1 MSEKA
6 LDNIETAVAEDVKLE
21 EAKAPEVVE
30 EVKVEETK
38 AEEVTPEPEN
48 VVEAPAAA
56 EEVAALAPVADG
68 AIGSAKVTKA
78 PKPAPVAKS
87 KKAAVKE
94 DKVAIHSERNVSWE
108 GVGKIYRGF
117 NIVSKDAADKW
128 TTRSYVRLATP
139 AEVAK
144 EYGL

>member
-21 EAKAPEVVE
+21 EAKAPEVIE

-48 VVEAPAAA
+48 VVEAPEAA

-68 AIGSAKVTKA
+68 AIGSAKVAKA

>member
-1 MSEKA
+1 MSEET
-6 LDNIETAVAEDVKLE
+6 LDNIETAVAEDVKPE

-30 EVKVEETK
+30 EVKAEEAK
-38 AEEVTPEPEN
+38 AEDVTPEPTN
-48 VVEAPAAA
+48 VIETPEAVE
-56 EEVAALAPVADG
+56 EIAALAPVGDG

-78 PKPAPVAKS
+78 PKPAPVAKT

-94 DKVAIHSERNVSWE
+94 DKVAIYSERNVTWE

-117 NIVSKDAADKW
+117 NSVSKDASEKW
-128 TTRSYVRLATP
+128 TSRSYVRLATP

>member
-1 MSEKA
+1 MSEET
-6 LDNIETAVAEDVKLE
+6 LDNIDTAIADDVKPE

-38 AEEVTPEPEN
+38 AEDVTPEPEN
-48 VVEAPAAA
+48 VVEAPEAV
-56 EEVAALAPVADG
+56 EEVAALAPVKDG

-87 KKAAVKE
+87 KKAVVKDE
-94 DKVAIHSERNVSWE
+94 KVAIYSERNVSWE

-117 NIVSKDAADKW
+117 NIVSKDAAEKW
-128 TTRSYVRLATP
+128 VSRPYVRLATP
-139 AEVAK
+139 EEVAR